1 MTFVLCRP
9 WGGTAAECTHELG
22 TRCWCILARRAPD
35 GPGMGPVRDR
45 SEVLGGYS
53 SRKGTGSKLESLVIV
68 LLFYAILNVIS

>member
-1 MTFVLCRP
+1 
-9 WGGTAAECTHELG
+9 
-22 TRCWCILARRAPD
+22 
-35 GPGMGPVRDR
+35 MGPVRDR